1 MADESQPA
9 GPKSFTPREVRAPLQ
24 LRVDYK
30 RMNMFFADYTKNI
43 SKGGTFIKTG
53 TPLPVGTRFLFQLSI
68 PSFGAPVE
76 LNGEVTWNLDVD
88 DAVASNAEPGMG
100 VRFLFATP
108 QEKNQFESRVEKMMK
123 DNLGEDIYRQ
133 LLGKTA

>member
-1 MADESQPA
+1 MGEEMSAT

-24 LRVDYK
+24 LRVDYN

-43 SKGGTFIKTG
+43 SKGGTFIKTA
-53 TPLPVGTRFLFQLSI
+53 TPLPVGTRFVFQLSI
-68 PSFGAPVE
+68 PGFGAPVD
-76 LNGEVTWNLDVD
+76 LNGEVTWSVQTE
-88 DAVASNAEPGMG
+88 DAATSRADAGMG
-100 VRFLFATP
+100 IRFVFTTP
-108 QEKNQFESRVEKMMK
+108 AEKTQFESRVEKLMK